1 MSRGFY
7 TAGSGMLT
15 QQKIMNTIGQNMT
28 NSQTAGYKKGTL
40 LTNTFDQ
47 ELLIR
52 LEKDKVDNLAADNK
66 ISGALISYPEK
77 LIADYEQGGLD
88 ETNRAYDMALL
99 GEGFFVVQ
107 RGEQQLLTR
116 NGQFT
121 IDDETYL
128 CLPTGER
135 VLNTSGE
142 PIKLPNDTF
151 RVDANGVITDG
162 RSKKGTLMI
171 VKPENYEMLSRTD
184 EGFFVNDD
192 INNENALVSVEGQTA
207 VMQGFYERSNVDI
220 GQEMTSIMSAS
231 RAFQS
236 CSQVLKMIDQI
247 NIKSVTE
254 LGKI

>member
-1 MSRGFY
+1 MVRGFY

-15 QQKIMNTIGQNMT
+15 QQKIMNTVGQNMT

-52 LEKDKVDNLAADNK
+52 LEKDNVDNLTANNE
-66 ISGALISYPEK
+66 IGASIIRYPDK
-77 LIADYEQGGLD
+77 LIADHEQGGLD
-88 ETNRAYDMALL
+88 ETSRAYDMALL

-107 RGEQQLLTR
+107 KGDKQLLTR

-121 IDDETYL
+121 IDTETYL

-135 VLNTSGE
+135 VLNTSGQ

-151 RVDANGVITDG
+151 KVDVNGTITDG
-162 RSKKGTLMI
+162 RSKKGSLMI
-171 VKPENYEMLSRTD
+171 VKPTNYEMISRTE
-184 EGFFVNDD
+184 EGFFINDD
-192 INNENALVSVEGQTA
+192 VNNENALVGVQGETA
-207 VMQGFYERSNVDI
+207 VMQGYYERSNVDI
-220 GQEMTSIMSAS
+220 GQEMTSIMEAS

-236 CSQVLKMIDQI
+236 CSQTMKMIDQI
-247 NIKSVTE
+247 TLKTVTE
-254 LGKI
+254 LGKV